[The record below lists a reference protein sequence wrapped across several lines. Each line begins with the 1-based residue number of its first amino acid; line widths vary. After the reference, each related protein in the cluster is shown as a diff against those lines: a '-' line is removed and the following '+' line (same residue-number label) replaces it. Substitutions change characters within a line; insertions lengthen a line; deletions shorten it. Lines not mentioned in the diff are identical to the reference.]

1 MKDRKRH
8 EHDSLLYRSVG
19 QRSPN
24 YESLSPVMMT
34 HLRTDGFYGTMFK
47 HHRDCGFQFS
57 GEPTHLL
64 HCILGSVEIL
74 GTEAYPLCL
83 FPLASPMKNIAHTL
97 VLTHLCTNCEGF
109 SYRLTCATT
118 DTAGRLFVECRE
130 RILSP
135 RSFERSVFYPLALPF
150 NRTHLFR
157 QTRNYLSNALKF

>member
-74 GTEAYPLCL
+74 GTRIEEPL
-83 FPLASPMKNIAHTL
+83 
-97 VLTHLCTNCEGF
+97 
-109 SYRLTCATT
+109 
-118 DTAGRLFVECRE
+118 
-130 RILSP
+130 
-135 RSFERSVFYPLALPF
+135 SVPSSE
-150 NRTHLFR
+150 
-157 QTRNYLSNALKF
+157 SNEEHRADS